1 MPWYGIHSWGW
12 TGSIMGVMGF
22 MGIGMVLFFVLLVLA
37 VVWMINA
44 FMRSF
49 RGYGG
54 YAPTPP
60 GEDSGL
66 RILRERY
73 ARGEIDHEEYER
85 MRDHLKE

>member
-1 MPWYGIHSWGW
+1 
-12 TGSIMGVMGF
+12 MGVMGF

-44 FMRSF
+44 FARSS

-54 YAPTPP
+54 YAPPP
-60 GEDSGL
+60 PAEDSGL

-85 MRDHLKE
+85 MRNHLKD